1 MGVQPIDL
9 QTMYSQMAN
18 VAQRVSG
25 ETQGAALA
33 QSIQQQGIINQEL
46 RRSQTV
52 QRAAGNEAETGKVK
66 SDSRGNSPNQ
76 SYGGKKKNQ
85 NPDTK
90 DEKKEYEIRDPLLGQ
105 RINVTG

>member
-76 SYGGKKKNQ
+76 SYGGKKKN
-85 NPDTK
+85 PDSDTK